1 VTTPARFF
9 DPAPQPPQA
18 AHSVQR
24 VVEYVRMST
33 EHQRYSIDNQAAVI
47 RRYAEDHNMEVIRTY
62 DDAAKSGLTI
72 HRRKGLQQLLRDVE
86 SGEPDFSAIL
96 VYDVSRWGRFLDVD
110 ESAYYEYR
118 CRKVR
123 INVHYCAESFA
134 NDGSIS
140 SDLLKALKRAMA
152 REYSRELSAKVFAG
166 KCRLVELGFRQGG
179 HAGYGLRRLL
189 VDAER
194 RPKAYLKWGEAK
206 SILTDRV
213 ILVPGPPEEIA
224 VVREVFRL
232 FAYER
237 MTPDAIAA
245 QLNELGIPNEQG
257 RPWSRFIIDDMVTN
271 PKYIGTNVTH
281 RTSFKLRTKLV
292 KNPPELWVKREN
304 AFEAIID
311 ADTFA
316 QAAVVRATRT
326 KRYTDEELLAC
337 LRDLLKQHGELTV
350 SLIDKTPGMPSS
362 KAYIQRFGSVRKA
375 YKCIGYERP
384 GNFSNRESTAQLF
397 RYKVACI
404 DRLVAELR
412 AAGATV
418 TFGSQHTLLVINNE
432 FTVLFAF
439 SRCRDQDG
447 HGDHWAMNLDSNLKP
462 DLTVVMR
469 MARGNEEPL
478 DYFLI
483 PRMAMLPKLRFEIR
497 AEIGFMLNTYRFPN
511 LDILKALCRRTEIK
525 ELV

>member
-1 VTTPARFF
+1 
-9 DPAPQPPQA
+9 
-18 AHSVQR
+18 
-24 VVEYVRMST
+24 MST
-33 EHQRYSIDNQAAVI
+33 EHQQYSIDNQAAVI
-47 RRYAEDHNMEVIRTY
+47 RRYAEAHNMEVIRTY

-72 HRRKGLQQLLRDVE
+72 HRRKGLQQLIRDVE

-118 CRKVR
+118 CRRAR

-245 QLNELGIPNEQG
+245 HLNERGIPNEQG
-257 RPWSRFIIDDMVTN
+257 RPWSRFTIDDMVTN
-271 PKYIGTNVTH
+271 PKYVGTNVTH

-292 KNPPELWVKREN
+292 KNPPELWVKRDN

-311 ADTFA
+311 TDIFA

-326 KRYTDEELLAC
+326 KRYTDEELLVC
-337 LRDLLKQHGELTV
+337 LRDLLKQHGELSV

-362 KAYIQRFGSVRKA
+362 KSYIERFGSARKA
-375 YKCIGYERP
+375 YRCIGYERP
-384 GNFSNRESTAQLF
+384 GNFTNSESTARLV
-397 RYKVACI
+397 RYKAACV

-412 AAGATV
+412 AAGASV
-418 TFGSQHTLLVINNE
+418 TFGTQRTLLVINGQ
-432 FTVLFAF
+432 FTILFVF
-439 SRCRDQDG
+439 SRCRDQDAR
-447 HGDHWAMNLDSNLKP
+447 GDHWVLKLDSNLKP
-462 DLTVVMR
+462 DLTVIMR
-469 MARGNEEPL
+469 MARGNEQPL

-483 PRMAMLPKLRFEIR
+483 PRIARLPIPRFEVR
-497 AEIGFMLNTYRFPN
+497 AENGFVLDAYRFPN
-511 LDILKALCRRTEIK
+511 LDVLKAMCRRTEIK